1 MAQFSPMPAP
11 AKQLQAILRL
21 AKDRGLPVV
30 LLGIGNPLRGDDAI
44 GNDLAH
50 SLAEL
55 NAAHFQA
62 YEVGTSIENA
72 SHWVRRAAGGV
83 LLLVDAV
90 FDESL
95 PEGTWAFFPDD
106 RLDTVCHT
114 THSLP
119 LSILISLWRQELPNI
134 EIFFLGISIRN
145 NTEFAGL
152 SPALQNTLQELTR
165 LITTV
170 YS

>member
-1 MAQFSPMPAP
+1 MPTP
-11 AKQLQAILRL
+11 ARQLQAILRL

-50 SLAEL
+50 SLSGL
-55 NAAHFQA
+55 NAAHFRA
-62 YEVGTSIENA
+62 YEVGTAIENT

-90 FDESL
+90 FDEAL
-95 PEGTWAFFPDD
+95 PEGAWAFFPDD
-106 RLDTVCHT
+106 QLDTVCHT

-119 LSILISLWRQELPNI
+119 LSILISLWRQELPNL

-145 NTEFAGL
+145 NTDFAGL
-152 SPALQNTLQELTR
+152 SPILQNTLQGLTR
-165 LITTV
+165 LITSV

>member
-1 MAQFSPMPAP
+1 MIQSSLMPTP
-11 AKQLQAILRL
+11 AERLQALLRQ

-44 GNDLAH
+44 GNDLAE
-50 SLAEL
+50 SLSGVGGTHL
-55 NAAHFQA
+55 RA
-62 YEVGTSIENA
+62 YAVGTAIENA
-72 SHWVRRAAGGV
+72 GHWVRRAAGGK

-95 PEGTWAFFPDD
+95 AEGAWSFFPDD

-119 LSILISLWRQELPNI
+119 LSILTSLWRQEVPGL
-134 EIFFLGISIRN
+134 EIHFLGISIRN
-145 NTEFAGL
+145 NIEFAGL
-152 SPALQNTLQELTR
+152 SPALQSTIQELSR
-165 LITTV
+165 LITSL
-170 YS
+170 Y